1 MYYKVCNKLFSA
13 DSKNYL
19 PDSKKYLRE
28 SKKFHGDIFIE
39 ESRGVLQN
47 ACPNYF
53 PQSAY
58 SWNKRATQSL
68 SVKES
73 LVGKP

>member
-1 MYYKVCNKLFSA
+1 MPGTKSSDRRRRYDVPGRHYATGQA
-13 DSKNYL
+13 D
-19 PDSKKYLRE
+19 PPE
-28 SKKFHGDIFIE
+28 IG
-39 ESRGVLQN
+39 
-47 ACPNYF
+47 NYF

-68 SVKES
+68 SVKVS

>member
-1 MYYKVCNKLFSA
+1 MKGEWGHYATGQA
-13 DSKNYL
+13 D
-19 PDSKKYLRE
+19 PPE
-28 SKKFHGDIFIE
+28 IG
-39 ESRGVLQN
+39 
-47 ACPNYF
+47 NYF

-58 SWNKRATQSL
+58 NWNKRATQSL